1 MKQLPKKLAHTFK
14 NINILA
20 KASFDD
26 LVETD
31 EIGDKIA
38 NSLIKYFS
46 VKNNLIIIN
55 ELIKSGLSFKIV
67 NKEVKSNILTNK
79 LIVVSG
85 VFESINRDNLKNII
99 IENGGKITNSISK
112 KTCYLVIGKNWSK

>member
-1 MKQLPKKLAHTFK
+1 MKS
-14 NINILA
+14 INILA
-20 KASFDD
+20 TASFDE

-31 EIGDKIA
+31 EIGEKIA

-112 KTCYLVIGKNWSK
+112 NMLFSL